1 MFKMDIKHWKY
12 DNQVILTRFLF
23 KKWKLLFSILFSVHI
38 SDHKKHRKSSKKVP
52 RLFIL
57 FFQWDTNE
65 DPDLKNMVRVHK
77 ETRVGFS
84 AKFKESKIN
93 SGNFII
99 FSQYKNSKKT
109 QEDDPN
115 NLIYP

>member
-1 MFKMDIKHWKY
+1 M
-12 DNQVILTRFLF
+12 
-23 KKWKLLFSILFSVHI
+23 
-38 SDHKKHRKSSKKVP
+38 
-52 RLFIL
+52 
-57 FFQWDTNE
+57 
-65 DPDLKNMVRVHK
+65 KNMVRVQK